1 MVARRKL
8 LNLTVSTPLSV
19 PSTAGFAEDLPEY
32 KAALSLEAIL
42 QREYRNSID
51 KTGADVAILDELAAH
66 GFNHEELFELVVPRR
81 TFARRLKAG
90 ARLSPEETDRAVRL
104 ARVTAHAERV
114 FGDRTKAHRW
124 MRKPSPML
132 DGATPL
138 VLLKTE
144 TGAQLVEQTLHRID
158 YGMFA

>member
-1 MVARRKL
+1 MVTRRKL

-66 GFNHEELFELVVPRR
+66 GFNLVVPRR